1 MFDKTFS
8 RRTFIK
14 SAALTTLAFM
24 ATDFFGGEVLAAPKT
39 CTAVTRHGTYNG
51 FVGKSGVKTWL
62 GIPYAKPP
70 VGKLRWRAPEP
81 LDDSTDVFD
90 ATKFGFAA
98 MQEEDHVE
106 PSSLYPQ
113 SEDCLTLNIWT
124 RGRKNNLP
132 VMVWIHGGGFVGG
145 GTTNPIYNCENL
157 AAAQDVVVVTLNYRV
172 NIFGFMNFAA
182 IDSSFEDSGYL
193 GLKDQRL
200 ALEWVRE
207 NILSFGGDPSNITI
221 FGESAG
227 AGSVMFQMIL
237 PDANKL
243 FHKAIAQ
250 SGTLG
255 YYHSFDESAEL
266 AEKFMALGGYKDMR
280 DIVDLPA
287 AELIKT
293 YLALMQTRLIEWES
307 DYCPTADGKFLPLH
321 PYKALKD
328 GAARGIKLLTG
339 TNADEFRY
347 WSLYFPGMMKNIRP
361 FHEEFIA
368 NIYEG
373 KFLPDVDEG
382 YRKWRELHPEL
393 NSLDDSERYMEFM
406 NQLNWRVPQEL
417 AAEYQSAFDDTFF
430 YLFSQKSP
438 IEGLGSCHSIELP
451 FVFGLGDKELDPK
464 PSAKLIKQVQSA
476 WATFAAT
483 GNPSTQLVP
492 AWKKYSADDR
502 QTMEINASGW
512 TCRKDLNAD
521 NLAQL
526 RHFYE
531 DNLLD

>member
-1 MFDKTFS
+1 MFEKTFS
-8 RRTFIK
+8 RRNFLK
-14 SAALTTLAFM
+14 SAVLTTLAFA
-24 ATDFFGGEVLAAPKT
+24 ATDFVDAEVFAAPKT

-51 FVGKSGVKTWL
+51 FVGKRGVKTWL

-90 ATKFGFAA
+90 ATKFGFTA
-98 MQEEDHVE
+98 MQEEDPVE
-106 PSSLYPQ
+106 PSSLHRQ
-113 SEDCLTLNIWT
+113 SEDCLTLNVWT

-145 GTTNPIYNCENL
+145 GTTNPIYNCENF

-182 IDSSFEDSGYL
+182 IDPSYEDSGYL

-227 AGSVMFQMIL
+227 ASSVMFQMIL

-250 SGTLG
+250 SGTPG
-255 YYHSFDESAEL
+255 YCHSFDKSAKL
-266 AEKFMALGGYKDMR
+266 TEKFMATGGYKDMR

-287 AELIKT
+287 AELVKT
-293 YLALMQTRLIEWES
+293 YLALMNTRLIESES
-307 DYCPTADGKFLPLH
+307 DYFPTADGKFLPLH
-321 PYKALKD
+321 PYKSLKD

-339 TNADEFRY
+339 TTVDEFRY
-347 WSLYFPGMMKNIRP
+347 WLLYFPDMLKNIRQ
-361 FHEEFIA
+361 FHEGFIS
-368 NIYEG
+368 NMYEG
-373 KFLPDVDEG
+373 KFLPGVDDG
-382 YRKWRELHPEL
+382 YRKWQKIHPEP
-393 NSLDDSERYMEFM
+393 NSLDADEHYLEFM
-406 NQLNWRVPQEL
+406 NQLVWRVPQEL
-417 AAEYQSAFDDTFF
+417 AAEYQSAFDDTFY

-438 IEGLGSCHSIELP
+438 VKNLGSCHSIDLP

-483 GNPSTQLVP
+483 GNPSNPLIPT
-492 AWKKYSADDR
+492 WRKYSVDDR
-502 QTMEINASGW
+502 QTMEINAAA
-512 TCRKDLNAD
+512 CVCHKDLNSD
-521 NLAQL
+521 NLAAL
-526 RHFYE
+526 RYLYE
-531 DNLLD
+531 DNLLG